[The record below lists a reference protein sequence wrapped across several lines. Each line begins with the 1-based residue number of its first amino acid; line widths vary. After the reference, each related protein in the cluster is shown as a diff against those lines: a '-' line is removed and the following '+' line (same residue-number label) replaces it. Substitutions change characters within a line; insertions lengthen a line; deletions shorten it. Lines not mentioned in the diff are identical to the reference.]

1 MTSRV
6 GERFVAQLSS
16 KDRGT
21 DFTEMVLTGRA
32 AAKMR

>member
-6 GERFVAQLSS
+6 GEQFLAQLHS

-21 DFTEMVLTGRA
+21 DFTEMVLTGCTPE
-32 AAKMR
+32 KMR

>member
-6 GERFVAQLSS
+6 GGQFLAQLSS

-21 DFTEMVLTGRA
+21 DFTEMVLTGCA
-32 AAKMR
+32 VTKMR